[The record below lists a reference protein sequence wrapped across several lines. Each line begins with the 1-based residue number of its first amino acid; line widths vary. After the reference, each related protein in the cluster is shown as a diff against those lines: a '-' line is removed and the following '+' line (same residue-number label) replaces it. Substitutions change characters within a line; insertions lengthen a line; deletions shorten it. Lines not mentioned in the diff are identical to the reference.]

1 MRSYWRAFSFPRQGR
16 SGSLHSARHKRSV
29 REFIGGIPFVQ
40 PCSLVAAAQTHA
52 SRPCGRLH
60 YMFHSII
67 ESELQFSHTGSDV
80 SRAKQSI
87 YNFSLFLQSYHMFYS
102 DNNRATAVRG
112 LLSTILSRDISAIE
126 TTVNRLASFRSTV
139 RLNYLPRGCTMRRP
153 QM

>member
-1 MRSYWRAFSFPRQGR
+1 MWTDNVSRAVLPVHLIVLDETARTSKCYFRLLVRTWPLHERSGWETKLSCRTCAMRSYWRAFSFPRQGR

-67 ESELQFSHTGSDV
+67 ESELQFSHTGTDV
-80 SRAKQSI
+80 SRSKQSI
-87 YNFSLFLQSYHMFYS
+87 SNFSFL
-102 DNNRATAVRG
+102 
-112 LLSTILSRDISAIE
+112 
-126 TTVNRLASFRSTV
+126 
-139 RLNYLPRGCTMRRP
+139 
-153 QM
+153 